1 MTIRPFQESDRTD
14 ALDLIGDARSIDSPG
29 NHTFVAEEDGRLV
42 GFAVWAEEGT
52 RGYLG
57 GMSVTQTNWPLFF
70 RLAGACCQDAINRG
84 FTRGYFTLKRAA
96 LLARVETEFEV
107 TAMPAGWDPQTG
119 EAVHWEI
126 EVDLENAM
134 QQLARFL

>member
-1 MTIRPFQESDRTD
+1 MVIRPFRESDRTD
-14 ALDLIGDARSIDSPG
+14 TLNLVGDARSIDSPQ
-29 NHTFVAEEDGRLV
+29 NHTFVVEEGGRLV

-57 GMSVTQTNWPLFF
+57 GMGAEETNWPLFF
-70 RLAGACCQDAINRG
+70 RLAGACCQDAIDRG
-84 FTRGYFTLKRAA
+84 FTRGYFTLKSAV
-96 LLARVETEFEV
+96 LLRKVETEFEV
-107 TAMPAGWDPQTG
+107 TAVPAGWDPSTG